1 VWVSILNV
9 NKERIAENFGKAAFQ
24 YDESAALQRD
34 IGEGLWQEMEKC
46 CAGTLNSGDFSLLD
60 LGCGSGYFTERLRQ
74 KTKGDLIGLD
84 IAPEMLRHARRR
96 CYIKGNSFFV
106 NADAERLAL
115 NSSSVDAI
123 FSNFVLQWCENLQ
136 NALEECLRIL
146 KPGGCLGFS
155 IPISGTLVELRE
167 SWQKVDHYPHVNS
180 FFSAEEVKSLLLE
193 ILRHKGDSDLT
204 QTHFSTYYRANHYA
218 TFKDVLRDLKHIGAN
233 TVKGSRNRGLMGKT
247 RFASLEEN
255 YEQFRQ
261 ENGLPV
267 SYQVLNV
274 VVNKIVDK

>member
-1 VWVSILNV
+1 VWVSILSV
-9 NKERIAENFGKAAFQ
+9 NKDRIAENFGKAAFQ

-34 IGEGLWQEMEKC
+34 IGEGLWQEMEKH
-46 CAGTLNSGDFSLLD
+46 CADTLNSGDFSLLD
-60 LGCGSGYFTERLRQ
+60 LGCGSGYFTEKLRQ

-84 IAPEMLRHARRR
+84 IASGMLRHARQR
-96 CYIKGNSFFV
+96 CESKENNFFV
-106 NADAERLAL
+106 NADAERLAIK
-115 NSSSVDAI
+115 SASVGAI
-123 FSNFVLQWCENLQ
+123 FSNFVLQWCENLH

-155 IPISGTLVELRE
+155 IPISGTLLELRE
-167 SWQKVDHYPHVNS
+167 SWQKVDNYPHVNS

-193 ILRHKGDSDLT
+193 ILKHKGDSDLT
-204 QTHFSTYYRANHYA
+204 QMHLSTYYRANHYA
-218 TFKDVLRDLKHIGAN
+218 TFKDVLKDLKHIGAN

-274 VVNKIVDK
+274 VVKKYR